1 MAKKKYPSGEARIYS
16 ESKNDS
22 FFFEIKDRERSISRR
37 ASPDAY
43 TFAIYLW
50 LGNVTNCGCFGATI
64 TVSPLSTV
72 VKNVVLIILIKRIY

>member
-1 MAKKKYPSGEARIYS
+1 VLYVLLSIFILLEIILGLCFIFYWSPKIKKI
-16 ESKNDS
+16 
-22 FFFEIKDRERSISRR
+22 SISLLIFFI
-37 ASPDAY
+37 

-50 LGNVTNCGCFGATI
+50 LGNVTNCGCFGTTI